1 MKDLLNI
8 SFSNKNVIS
17 VILNLFPFQK
27 IFNFKCL
34 IRRVVLYSIASLFLI
49 ISAVFGLS
57 ALYHYL
63 VPFWGEALAALFLC
77 FLFLV
82 IALGLIVTAGILY
95 PKKTQSSPQII
106 PLLEKSLDQ
115 LRNLDGED
123 LSELMKKVPPKAIAA
138 VLGAVALTSC
148 LIYCKKKK
156 SKKE

>member
-8 SFSNKNVIS
+8 SFSNKNLIS

-27 IFNFKCL
+27 IFNFRNV
-34 IRRVVLYSIASLFLI
+34 IRKIVLCSIASVFLI
-49 ISAVFGLS
+49 ISGVFAIS

-63 VPFWGEALAALFLC
+63 IPFWGEALAALFLC
-77 FLFLV
+77 FLFLL
-82 IALGLIVTAGILY
+82 IAFGLMLIASRLY

-115 LRNLDGED
+115 MRNLDCED
-123 LSELMKKVPPKAIAA
+123 LTELMKKVPPKALFA

-148 LIYCKKKK
+148 VIYCKKKK